1 MKKGRKS
8 NQDDPLAEDLTGYLS
23 TLEFKR
29 AKVEMARKD
38 TTVTLR
44 VPSELV
50 VTAKKVAKKH
60 GVKYQTMMRQAIV
73 EYVAKAA

>member
-8 NQDDPLAEDLTGYLS
+8 SQVDPLAEDLTGYLS
-23 TLEFKR
+23 TLSFKR
-29 AKVEMARKD
+29 AKAEMAPKD

-44 VPSELV
+44 VPSELIV
-50 VTAKKVAKKH
+50 SAKKVAKKH
-60 GVKYQTMMRQAIV
+60 GVKYQTMMRRAIV

>member
-8 NQDDPLAEDLTGYLS
+8 SPADPLAEDLTGYLS
-23 TLEFKR
+23 TLNFKR
-29 AKVEMARKD
+29 AKVEMAPKD

-44 VPSELV
+44 VPSQLI